1 MKLSLIVRSYNGSK
15 YIIQALDSI
24 KNEFLHSTEV
34 IVVDNGSSDNTIQI
48 VKNYIFKNKN
58 LNIKLIEQKNL
69 GPGGALNTGIKESN
83 SEYVGFL
90 DSDDFFISNSGKKI
104 FDQISLNNA
113 DIIEFGFLQFSTN
126 LNTNYNNFYSLYRN
140 LSGFYLLKDIKMQI
154 FSRTNWY
161 PFTRIFKRNLFKE
174 ILFPNFVHYEDDMTI
189 YKVFNKAK
197 TFYYFNKPYIAYRVH
212 KKSITSNHTSKQMKT
227 LIDFYNQLNSENEYE
242 LMTKVRLARTLSY
255 LFFELNVFNDLYFK
269 IRKEIKF
276 VKLNKKQS
284 NNIKFLD
291 KFYKFYPE
299 IYDFINRIRIKLFK
313 I

>member
-1 MKLSLIVRSYNGSK
+1 
-15 YIIQALDSI
+15 
-24 KNEFLHSTEV
+24 
-34 IVVDNGSSDNTIQI
+34 
-48 VKNYIFKNKN
+48 
-58 LNIKLIEQKNL
+58 
-69 GPGGALNTGIKESN
+69 
-83 SEYVGFL
+83 
-90 DSDDFFISNSGKKI
+90 
-104 FDQISLNNA
+104 
-113 DIIEFGFLQFSTN
+113 
-126 LNTNYNNFYSLYRN
+126 
-140 LSGFYLLKDIKMQI
+140 
-154 FSRTNWY
+154 
-161 PFTRIFKRNLFKE
+161 
-174 ILFPNFVHYEDDMTI
+174 
-189 YKVFNKAK
+189 
-197 TFYYFNKPYIAYRVH
+197 YFNKPYIAYRVH

-227 LIDFYNQLNSENEYE
+227 LIDFYNQLNSKNEYE